1 MSALADITV
10 RAPSTLTPVV
20 HHLPLYHVLCAGVE
34 KRLFAECFWRSA
46 APRSRLPKKLAKF
59 LLSRWIDPRKHQ
71 RKRFPHN
78 GEALLYVY
86 LFIFYLLYK
95 IFRFRSGTA
104 RPRQP

>member
-59 LLSRWIDPRKHQ
+59 CFPVGSILESISENASLTTG
-71 RKRFPHN
+71 KRYFTHIY
-78 GEALLYVY
+78 LY
-86 LFIFYLLYK
+86 
-95 IFRFRSGTA
+95 ST
-104 RPRQP
+104 